1 MTEQRSKETRKIWP
15 QVDALKL
22 AMNWSERDLDKLQ
35 ILVDDVQGDSHPGS
49 YHLGALSEEACTGV
63 VEMGGKPAR
72 FHVTDICDGW
82 AEGHDGMNYILLSR
96 EMIANMVEIH
106 ANVIP
111 WDGAILIS
119 SCDKAVPAHLIA
131 AARLPDLPVIHIPGG
146 SQHTGP
152 DLTTAGLCGRLC
164 AREKRGEP
172 VAREMR
178 NYKLSNCPTCGVCQF
193 MGTASTMQCM
203 SEALGLA
210 LPGTAL
216 MPAMFSEI
224 RRYARAAGIALMNMI
239 DRGIT
244 VKDILTKDAFINAI
258 KVHAAIGGSTNAF
271 IHLPAAAHALGITL
285 EPQLF
290 DDINREIKHLVN
302 VQPNGKYV
310 GEMFWMAGG
319 VPMVEWL
326 IRDHLNLN
334 VMTCTG
340 RTLGENLDMLRQDD
354 FFARC
359 QGQLKNFGV
368 APEDVIMPPEKAETY
383 GSVAVMK
390 GNIAPE
396 GSVIKY
402 SATVPSMH
410 HHVGPAV
417 VFNSEEAAYDAV
429 IRRTIEK
436 GSVIVIRYEGP
447 KGSGMPEMHM
457 TTDAIVYD
465 QTLNH
470 SVALITDGRFSG
482 ASSGPCIGHISP
494 EAVEGGP
501 IALIEDGDLI
511 EIDIPGRRLDIVG
524 IRGERKTPREI
535 GEILAARKK
544 RWQKPK
550 LKEKK
555 GVQKIYAKL
564 AVSAMAGA
572 YMDIED

>member
-1 MTEQRSKETRKIWP
+1 MDVQRSKATRKIWP

-35 ILVDDVQGDSHPGS
+35 ILVDDVQGESHPGS
-49 YHLGALSEEACTGV
+49 YHLDVLAEQVSQGV
-63 VEMGGKPAR
+63 LESGGKAAR
-72 FHVTDICDGW
+72 FHATDICDGW

-96 EMIANMVEIH
+96 EIIANLVEIH
-106 ANVIP
+106 GNVIP
-111 WDGAILIS
+111 WDGLVLLS
-119 SCDKAVPAHLIA
+119 SCDKSVPAHLIA
-131 AARLPDLPVIHIPGG
+131 AARLDLPTVHVPGG
-146 SQHTGP
+146 SQHVGP
-152 DLTTAGLCGRLC
+152 DMTTAGLCGRLC

-172 VAREMR
+172 VQKEMR

-216 MPAMFSEI
+216 MPAMFAEI
-224 RRYARAAGIALMNMI
+224 KHYARAAGDAVMNLA
-239 DRGIT
+239 RQGIT
-244 VKDILTKDAFINAI
+244 ASKIMTEDAFMNAI
-258 KVHAAIGGSTNAF
+258 KVHAALGGSTNAF
-271 IHLPAAAHALGITL
+271 IHLPAAAHELGITIDP
-285 EPQLF
+285 EVF
-290 DDINREIKHLVN
+290 DEVNRKIKHLVN
-302 VQPNGKYV
+302 VQPNGPYV

-326 IRDHLNLN
+326 IRDQLNLD

-340 RTLGENLDMLRQDD
+340 KTLGENLEQLWEDD

-359 QGQLKNFGV
+359 HGHLRNFGIK
-368 APEDVIMPPEKAETY
+368 PEDVITPSEQAKMY

-390 GNIAPE
+390 GNIAPD
-396 GSVIKY
+396 GGVIKY
-402 SATVPSMH
+402 SATVPEMH
-410 HHVGPAV
+410 HHTGKAL

-429 IRRTIEK
+429 IKRQIPQN
-436 GSVIVIRYEGP
+436 SIIVIRYEGP

-501 IALIEDGDLI
+501 IALIENDDLI
-511 EIDIPGRRLDIVG
+511 EIDIPNRRLNIVG
-524 IRGERKTPREI
+524 VKGEARTPEEITAILAERKKNWKLPQ
-535 GEILAARKK
+535 L
-544 RWQKPK
+544 KPK
-550 LKEKK
+550 SP
-555 GVQKIYAKL
+555 VQRLYSKL

-572 YMDIED
+572 YLDV